1 MSSGPINT
9 SSPGEPAAGATAPDP
24 SAVADELRRIID
36 EAAPKLAVMTEE
48 ASRRHDGEHWSPRQI
63 IGHLI
68 DSAANNHARFVRGQ
82 IEEDLVFPGYDQEEW
97 VALEGYDDAPWSELV
112 ELWQAYNRH
121 LARVIARI
129 DPLEW
134 SRPRAR
140 HNFDRIGF
148 SPIEA
153 SRLGSLAWLVVDYLT
168 HLRHHL
174 DQIERATS

>member
-1 MSSGPINT
+1 MRIDISIDST
-9 SSPGEPAAGATAPDP
+9 DAAAGSRDAAGGPDETA
-24 SAVADELRRIID
+24 AELARIVADVT
-36 EAAPKLAVMTEE
+36 PKLLALDPGAVG
-48 ASRRHDGEHWSPRQI
+48 DGHGWSARQI
-63 IGHLI
+63 VGHLI

-82 IEEDLVFPGYDQEEW
+82 IEEDLVFEGYEQEEW
-97 VALEGYDDAPWSELV
+97 VEVEGFDEEPWDELI
-112 ELWQAYNRH
+112 ELWAAYNRH

-148 SPIEA
+148 ASIEA
-153 SRLGSLAWLVVDYLT
+153 SRLGTLGWLVVDYVA

-174 DQIERATS
+174 GQLERLSRS